1 MDDVSAVIN
10 RYLKKF
16 VMPWIVDV
24 RWSLCGIKVL
34 YELYKIRF
42 LRYIYPFKWID
53 CLCLWFGNYKFS
65 RRKYAYYQYK
75 STK

>member
-53 CLCLWFGNYKFS
+53 CLCL
-65 RRKYAYYQYK
+65 
-75 STK
+75 